1 MRGSPGGGR
10 AATAPPYGAGGR
22 SADDP
27 TEGTIIT
34 VITTVRPRARVAA
47 LLSATAILAVVLAGP
62 GASSAQAATSPA
74 PFDQATID
82 HVYAS
87 DATYD
92 FVPMLDAFPTL
103 KSGRPDIMQLND
115 DMTVQI
121 NQTAPKAQSDRAII
135 DQYADM
141 SVSMSDGL
149 GARLGAIYKAARD
162 AGQLPKTAALLNKEN
177 GLVGRGGS
185 TGPAKNHY
193 ANPRP
198 YVRFPERLQY
208 RDKPGGNAWAGQ
220 DGSYPSGHTSQA
232 FWQGVSLAT
241 MLPELA
247 PQILAR
253 ASDAGNNR
261 IVMGAHYP
269 IDVMAGH
276 MMGQKIVQRRWADPE
291 FRDLYA
297 QAATELRQVL
307 EAGCGATLAVC
318 IAADTPYLPTDQAL
332 AVYRQRLTYGFPLVG
347 AAGQPMTV
355 PDGAESLL
363 RTSHPDLTD
372 AQRRQVL
379 ALTAIDSGE
388 PLDLG
393 AAGSWERIDLGR
405 RDDREGGGGRRR
417 HGVPRGRHDRGSVA
431 RPGLFVRS
439 RGPRR
444 DDGRIRGCRGAPR
457 DPRHRA
463 RRDARP
469 HRIGPRPRR
478 RHRGPR
484 TAGRRRGTGARASA
498 PGRAGRTALS
508 RAHVGGSAGEA
519 AGRPAAT
526 HEADRHDR
534 PADERE
540 ARGDHGVLPERVDAD
555 PGDARGPGGLRG

>member
-1 MRGSPGGGR
+1 M
-10 AATAPPYGAGGR
+10 
-22 SADDP
+22 
-27 TEGTIIT
+27 EGTLIPA
-34 VITTVRPRARVAA
+34 ITTVRPRARVAA
-47 LLSATAILAVVLAGP
+47 LLSATAILGVVLAGP
-62 GASSAQAATSPA
+62 GASSAEAATAPA

-92 FVPMLDAFPTL
+92 FVPMLDAFPAL

-115 DMTVQI
+115 DMTVRI
-121 NQTAPKAQSDRAII
+121 NQTAPKAQSDRAIV

-198 YVRFPERLQY
+198 YVAFPERLQY
-208 RDKPGGNAWAGQ
+208 RDKPGGNAWAGH

-318 IAADTPYLPTDQAL
+318 VAADTPYLPTDQAL

-347 AAGQPMTV
+347 QAGQPMTV

-363 RTSHPDLTD
+363 RSSRPDLTD

-379 ALTAIDSGE
+379 ALTSIDSGE

-393 AAGSWERIDLGR
+393 TAGSWERIDLAAAMTAK
-405 RDDREGGGGRRR
+405 
-417 HGVPRGRHDRGSVA
+417 VTVA
-431 RPGLFVRS
+431 ADGTVSLAGAATVDPSPAPAASSAPADPG
-439 RGPRR
+439 
-444 DDGRIRGCRGAPR
+444 AT
-457 DPRHRA
+457 
-463 RRDARP
+463 
-469 HRIGPRPRR
+469 
-478 RHRGPR
+478 
-484 TAGRRRGTGARASA
+484 TAGSA
-498 PGRAGRTALS
+498 
-508 RAHVGGSAGEA
+508 A
-519 AGRPAAT
+519 ARPAARGT
-526 HEADRHDR
+526 AHAATLARTGSDLAPGALAAALGLLVAGGGLVLVRR
-534 PADERE
+534 RRS
-540 ARGDHGVLPERVDAD
+540 ARG
-555 PGDARGPGGLRG
+555 

>member
-1 MRGSPGGGR
+1 M
-10 AATAPPYGAGGR
+10 
-22 SADDP
+22 
-27 TEGTIIT
+27 EGTLIPA
-34 VITTVRPRARVAA
+34 ITTVRPRARVAA
-47 LLSATAILAVVLAGP
+47 LLSATAILGVVLAGP
-62 GASSAQAATSPA
+62 GASSAQAATAPA
-74 PFDQATID
+74 PFDQTTID

-92 FVPMLDAFPTL
+92 FVPMLDAFPAL

-115 DMTVQI
+115 DMTVRI
-121 NQTAPKAQSDRAII
+121 NQTAPKAQSDRAIV

-198 YVRFPERLQY
+198 YVAFPERLQY
-208 RDKPGGNAWAGQ
+208 RDKPGGNAWAGH

-291 FRDLYA
+291 FRVLFEEA
-297 QAATELRQVL
+297 GAELRDVL
-307 EAGCGATLAVC
+307 ETGCGASLDVC
-318 IAADTPYLPTDQAL
+318 IAADTPYLSDQEAL
-332 AVYRQRLTYGFPLVG
+332 AVYQDRMSYDFPLVG
-347 AAGQPMTV
+347 TAGQAMTV
-355 PDGAESLL
+355 PAGAESLL
-363 RTSHPDLTD
+363 ISSRPTLTD
-372 AQRRQVL
+372 DQRRQVL
-379 ALTAIDSGE
+379 ALTAIDSGR
-388 PLDLG
+388 PLDEG
-393 AAGSWERIDLGR
+393 TAGSWQRLDLSAAMS
-405 RDDREGGGGRRR
+405 
-417 HGVPRGRHDRGSVA
+417 VPITVA
-431 RPGLFVRS
+431 A
-439 RGPRR
+439 
-444 DDGRIRGCRGAPR
+444 DGTVSLAAAPV
-457 DPRHRA
+457 DP
-463 RRDARP
+463 
-469 HRIGPRPRR
+469 
-478 RHRGPR
+478 
-484 TAGRRRGTGARASA
+484 A
-498 PGRAGRTALS
+498 P
-508 RAHVGGSAGEA
+508 VD
-519 AGRPAAT
+519 PAPV
-526 HEADRHDR
+526 D
-534 PADERE
+534 PA
-540 ARGDHGVLPERVDAD
+540 PAD
-555 PGDARGPGGLRG
+555 PGATVPVVPAQPVAGGAVQQHTPGTITAADAATRDAAARDAAARADLAYTGSDHVVGIVAAALGLLAAGVGLVVLHRRRAARRP

>member
-393 AAGSWERIDLGR
+393 AAGSWERIDLAAAMTAKVAVAADGTVSLAGATTVDPSPAPASSSAPADPGATTAGSAGAAAHPATR
-405 RDDREGGGGRRR
+405 GTAHAATLARTGSDLAPGAVTAALGLLVAGGGL
-417 HGVPRGRHDRGSVA
+417 V
-431 RPGLFVRS
+431 LVR
-439 RGPRR
+439 
-444 DDGRIRGCRGAPR
+444 
-457 DPRHRA
+457 
-463 RRDARP
+463 
-469 HRIGPRPRR
+469 
-478 RHRGPR
+478 
-484 TAGRRRGTGARASA
+484 RRRGARGAR
-498 PGRAGRTALS
+498 R
-508 RAHVGGSAGEA
+508 
-519 AGRPAAT
+519 
-526 HEADRHDR
+526 
-534 PADERE
+534 
-540 ARGDHGVLPERVDAD
+540 
-555 PGDARGPGGLRG
+555 